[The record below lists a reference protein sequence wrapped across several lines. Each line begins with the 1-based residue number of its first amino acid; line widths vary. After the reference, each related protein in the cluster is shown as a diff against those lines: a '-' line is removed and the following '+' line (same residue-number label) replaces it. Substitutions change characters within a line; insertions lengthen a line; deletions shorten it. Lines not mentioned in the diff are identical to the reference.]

1 MLVLLVV
8 VRQTFVAVQCLT
20 LFPCVVSTSLPCP
33 PLHQQYGPD
42 MNRPDETGDTMLTSA
57 VKNNR
62 LDLIQMLLKHGA
74 DASISNY
81 YAETA
86 LTYARDLCLEN
97 DDTIL
102 MMLTDAQG
110 DLPWIKYN
118 MKWQI
123 PDDQW
128 NISAKVLHEQRLH
141 HRRSTNKGSLIKMKS
156 QARSKR
162 RLGIPVVVG
171 QTNPSLRL
179 SSAPAVAEAD
189 DDVSLVLTATSTT
202 DSVLAQIKQIN
213 NDNRLKM
220 KFNIDYGDWFGQGS
234 STLDSVGSFEK
245 NNIK

>member
-1 MLVLLVV
+1 
-8 VRQTFVAVQCLT
+8 
-20 LFPCVVSTSLPCP
+20 
-33 PLHQQYGPD
+33 

-162 RLGIPVVVG
+162 RLGIPVVV
-171 QTNPSLRL
+171 
-179 SSAPAVAEAD
+179 AEAD
-189 DDVSLVLTATSTT
+189 YDVSLVLTATSTT

-213 NDNRLKM
+213 NANRLKM

-234 STLDSVGSFEK
+234 STLDSVGSFEN